1 MSAKP
6 IYPVTD
12 LGELIQI
19 SEEYLRKRRALWSS
33 LKRAEPTQAEEEK
46 LLVEAIENLRRGSP
60 TGRSRQLFDKRP
72 HCQELKGFPADDSL
86 RRPVKVLNTRD
97 LICPRSGTP
106 GSFPWS
112 RSALFPAWITSCRSR
127 ELGAFSFRTIKY
139 WSGFAGDF

>member
-46 LLVEAIENLRRGSP
+46 LLVEAIENLRRAQAALKAEEV
-60 TGRSRQLFDKRP
+60 RSKAI
-72 HCQELKGFPADDSL
+72 GM
-86 RRPVKVLNTRD
+86 
-97 LICPRSGTP
+97 P
-106 GSFPWS
+106 GPQ
-112 RSALFPAWITSCRSR
+112 CK
-127 ELGAFSFRTIKY
+127 E
-139 WSGFAGDF
+139 GDN